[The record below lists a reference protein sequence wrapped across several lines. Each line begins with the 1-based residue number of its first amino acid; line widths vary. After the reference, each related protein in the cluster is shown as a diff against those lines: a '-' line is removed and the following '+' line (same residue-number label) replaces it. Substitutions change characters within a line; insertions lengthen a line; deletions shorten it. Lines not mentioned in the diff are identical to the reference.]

1 MMRDSAPPIT
11 DHLPLAIRAFA
22 TPTVRG
28 WDTPSDKPGRKPSFK
43 PASPWVIV
51 FDTETTSDAAQSLR
65 FGTFQVRHKGV
76 KHREGIF
83 YAPDG
88 VTAKELR
95 TLKAYAAKHRLELLS
110 RDEFADDVFYGIGYW
125 CRAMI
130 VGFNL
135 PFDISRVALRH
146 GPARGDMRGG
156 FTFALSE
163 NRFNVNVRV
172 KHRSQSAA
180 FIKFAGQPKQL
191 DGNTD
196 RKHGRKAPSNDG
208 HFLDVKT
215 LAKALLSRSFTLA
228 GLCEYLD
235 TKDKKLPFDKFEGPV
250 TPEMVRY
257 AVRDVEATWQCFE
270 DLLARFNRLE
280 LAARPE
286 KIISEA
292 SIGKAYLRGMG
303 IQSWQ
308 KRQPDFPSQMMANIM
323 GSYFGGR
330 AEVRIRRELRQVIHC
345 DFLSMYPTVCTLMN
359 LWPFVRGNGM
369 TWGDSTDETRTLLDS
384 IDIATLQSPEF
395 WPRLTTIVRV
405 VPDADIF
412 PVRAAY
418 TPKAT
423 PTTGTNCLS
432 GDVPLWL
439 TLAECISS
447 KLLTGKAPKIEE
459 AVTFAPGPVQTGLGA
474 INIEGK
480 AAYRVDPRTEDF
492 FKRVIELR
500 QDTKDRRDAT
510 SGALYDQLNTEQNA
524 LKIAANATSYGIYV
538 EVNVEDLPDARKTTV
553 HASTCDR
560 FTFLTDKNEK
570 PGPFF
575 HPLLAT
581 LICGAARLMLAITE
595 TLVIERGLD
604 WSFCDT
610 DSMSIARPIDL
621 DPAEF
626 AVRVHSVVDWFAG
639 LNPYDFPGSILQIE
653 KVNTALDKSGPA
665 PLYCWAISAKRY
677 ALFNIAEDGSP
688 IMRKISAHGLGHLLA
703 PYDAKKPAPNIPLP
717 DNSVL
722 TDGVEH
728 WQHDL
733 WWQIVSA
740 ALGDNP
746 NEIDLAFHD
755 TMREPAMSQ
764 YAATTKELL
773 AWFKGYNADRE
784 PRDQVK
790 PFNFLLA
797 MIADTI
803 DTDETMI
810 DAGAKPSRRK
820 IKDCRPVAPYSRD
833 FPEAAELA
841 FDRETGKPVEKDK
854 LATYAAALA
863 QYHIHPEAKFLN
875 GSFLDRGT
883 TLRRHVRMIA
893 TRHIGKEANDLE
905 RQAYIGLEPD
915 AVPSYGISGIDREAL
930 NSAVRALVDTIGLPK
945 TVKALATNAT
955 RLQRFTSG
963 KKSRSDGVLSQ
974 SIAVR
979 LPVAQA
985 IADRISFDRQ
995 AGMQALR
1002 EAIERDGHNAT
1013 ARRIGKDPANLRRML
1028 RTR

>member
-1 MMRDSAPPIT
+1 M
-11 DHLPLAIRAFA
+11 
-22 TPTVRG
+22 
-28 WDTPSDKPGRKPSFK
+28 
-43 PASPWVIV
+43 
-51 FDTETTSDAAQSLR
+51 
-65 FGTFQVRHKGV
+65 
-76 KHREGIF
+76 
-83 YAPDG
+83 
-88 VTAKELR
+88 
-95 TLKAYAAKHRLELLS
+95 
-110 RDEFADDVFYGIGYW
+110 
-125 CRAMI
+125 
-130 VGFNL
+130 
-135 PFDISRVALRH
+135 
-146 GPARGDMRGG
+146 
-156 FTFALSE
+156 
-163 NRFNVNVRV
+163 
-172 KHRSQSAA
+172 
-180 FIKFAGQPKQL
+180 
-191 DGNTD
+191 
-196 RKHGRKAPSNDG
+196 
-208 HFLDVKT
+208 
-215 LAKALLSRSFTLA
+215 
-228 GLCEYLD
+228 
-235 TKDKKLPFDKFEGPV
+235 
-250 TPEMVRY
+250 
-257 AVRDVEATWQCFE
+257 
-270 DLLARFNRLE
+270 
-280 LAARPE
+280 
-286 KIISEA
+286 SEA

-369 TWGDSTDETRTLLDS
+369 TWRDSTDETRTLLDS

-395 WPRLTTIVRV
+395 WPCLTTIVRV
-405 VPDADIF
+405 VPDTDIF

-423 PTTGTNCLS
+423 PTTGINYLS

-447 KLLTGKAPKIEE
+447 KLLMGKAPKIEE
-459 AVTFAPGPVQTGLGA
+459 AVTFAPGPLQTGLGA

-500 QDTKDRRDAT
+500 QDTKNRRDAT
-510 SGALYDQLNTEQNA
+510 TGALYDQLNTEQNA

-538 EVNVEDLPDARKTTV
+538 EVNVEDLPESRKTTV

-610 DSMSIARPIDL
+610 DSMSIARPSDL
-621 DPAEF
+621 DPTEF
-626 AVRVHSVVDWFAG
+626 ADRVRSIVDWFED

-717 DNSVL
+717 DKSVL

-746 NEIDLAFHD
+746 NEIDFEFHD
-755 TMREPAMSQ
+755 AMREPAMSQ
-764 YAATTKELL
+764 YAATTTELL
-773 AWFKGYNADRE
+773 AWFKGYNENRE

-803 DTDETMI
+803 DADETMI

-820 IKDCRPVAPYSRD
+820 IKDCRPVAPYSKD
-833 FPEAAELA
+833 FPKAAQMA
-841 FDRETGKPVEKDK
+841 FDRETGKAVGKDK
-854 LATYAAALA
+854 LATYADALS

-875 GSFLDRGT
+875 GRFLDRGT

-915 AVPSYGISGIDREAL
+915 AVPAYGTSGIDRVAL
-930 NSAVRALVDTIGLPK
+930 VAAVRALVDTIGFPK
-945 TVKALATNAT
+945 TVKALATNAA
-955 RLQRFTSG
+955 RLQRFMAG
-963 KKSRSDGVLSQ
+963 KTLRSDFVFSQ
-974 SIAVR
+974 SISVR
-979 LPVAQA
+979 LPVAQT
-985 IADRISFDRQ
+985 IGDRVSFGRQ
-995 AGMQALR
+995 AEMQALR

-1028 RTR
+1028 RMR